1 MYYKLNLKAL
11 NLEMLKKGYS
21 INQLS
26 KKSGL
31 GKATISRLTRDKVI
45 SRPSTIYKI
54 AKALDIDVETLL
66 IEVEE

>member
-54 AKALDIDVETLL
+54 ANALDIDVEVLL